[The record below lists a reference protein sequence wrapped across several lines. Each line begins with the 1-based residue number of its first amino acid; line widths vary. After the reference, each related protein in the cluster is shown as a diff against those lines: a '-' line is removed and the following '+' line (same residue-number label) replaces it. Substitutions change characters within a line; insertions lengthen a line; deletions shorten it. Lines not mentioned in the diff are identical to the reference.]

1 MSFITDLYCVLS
13 ITCNR
18 ALCYRFLIFK
28 RDIIVLVDSHCHL
41 DGLDY
46 ESLHKDVDDVLA
58 KAAARDVKFCLAVAT
73 TLPGYLQYADLVGE
87 RDSVVFSCGVHPLN
101 QNDPY
106 DVEDLRRLA
115 AEEGVV
121 ALGETGLDYYYT
133 PETKSTSARVLHP
146 SYPDWS

>member
-1 MSFITDLYCVLS
+1 MF
-13 ITCNR
+13 
-18 ALCYRFLIFK
+18 
-28 RDIIVLVDSHCHL
+28 LVDSHCHL

-73 TLPGYLQYADLVGE
+73 TLPGYLHMRDLVGE
-87 RDSVVFSCGVHPLN
+87 RDNVVFSCGVHPLN

-121 ALGETGLDYYYT
+121 ALGETGWIIITHRKLKFVS
-133 PETKSTSARVLHP
+133 KSP
-146 SYPDWS
+146 SSIISRLVVN

>member
-1 MSFITDLYCVLS
+1 MLMCRAWSPNWQTIFLPRACRLYWGMLATFVNSYCLLQASTASFSSPIFYCVLS

-28 RDIIVLVDSHCHL
+28 RDLMFLVDSHCHL

-73 TLPGYLQYADLVGE
+73 TLPGYLHMRDLVGE
-87 RDSVVFSCGVHPLN
+87 RDNVV
-101 QNDPY
+101 
-106 DVEDLRRLA
+106 
-115 AEEGVV
+115 
-121 ALGETGLDYYYT
+121 
-133 PETKSTSARVLHP
+133 
-146 SYPDWS
+146 

>member
-1 MSFITDLYCVLS
+1 MF
-13 ITCNR
+13 
-18 ALCYRFLIFK
+18 
-28 RDIIVLVDSHCHL
+28 LVDSHCHL

-73 TLPGYLQYADLVGE
+73 TLPGYLHMRDLVGE
-87 RDSVVFSCGVHPLN
+87 RDNVVFSCGVHPLN

-121 ALGETGLDYYYT
+121 ALGEPGWIIITRRKLKYVS
-133 PETKSTSARVLHP
+133 KSP
-146 SYPDWS
+146 SSIISRLVVN